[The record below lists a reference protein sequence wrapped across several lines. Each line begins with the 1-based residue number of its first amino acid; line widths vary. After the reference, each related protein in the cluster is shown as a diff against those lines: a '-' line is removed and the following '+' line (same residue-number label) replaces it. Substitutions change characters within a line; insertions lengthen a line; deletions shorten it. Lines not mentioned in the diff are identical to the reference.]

1 MKKVIITGLAHPVL
15 AGTLKTAGWDVM
27 SAPAITY
34 DELLPILSD
43 VQGLVVTTRIK
54 VDRRLLDQA
63 TSLEW
68 VGRLGS
74 GMELIDVAYA
84 ESKGVRCVSS
94 PEGNRNAVGEHTLG
108 MLLSLM
114 NRLAVAQAEV
124 KQGLWRREEN
134 RGFELQGRT
143 VGIIGYGHTGSQFVR
158 LLEPFGV
165 TVLAYDKYKSGF
177 ASGYIRE
184 ASLEQIARYAE
195 VVSFHVP
202 LNESSRHMANDVFFA
217 SLAQKPWVLNTSR
230 GEVVELPAL
239 IRALESGQIAG
250 AGLDVLENE
259 KPATYTPEEKALF
272 DRLLAFP
279 QVMVTPHIAGYT
291 YEAAYKMATVLLQKL
306 GFEAPAA
313 G

>member
-15 AGTLKTAGWDVM
+15 SDTLKAAGWEVLY
-27 SAPAITY
+27 SPAITY
-34 DELLPILSD
+34 DELPAALSD
-43 VQGLVVTTRIK
+43 AQGLVVTTRIR

-63 TSLEW
+63 PCLEW

-84 ESKGVRCVSS
+84 ESRGIRCLSS
-94 PEGNRNAVGEHTLG
+94 PEGNRNAVGEHALG
-108 MLLSLM
+108 MLLCLM
-114 NRLAVAQAEV
+114 NRLMVAQAEV

-134 RGFELQGRT
+134 RGYELQGRT
-143 VGIIGYGHTGSQFVR
+143 VGIIGYGHTGSQFAR

-165 TVLAYDKYKSGF
+165 TVLAYDKYKAGF
-177 ASGYIRE
+177 ASGYVRE
-184 ASLEQIARYAE
+184 AGLEQIARYAD
-195 VVSFHVP
+195 VISFHVP
-202 LNESSRHMANDVFFA
+202 LNDSSRHMGNEAFFA
-217 SLAQKPWVLNTSR
+217 SLEQRPWVLNTSR

-239 IRALESGQIAG
+239 IRALENGQIAG

-259 KPATYTPEEKALF
+259 KPETYSPEEKALF

-279 QVMVTPHIAGYT
+279 QVLVTPHIAGYT
-291 YEAAYKMATVLLQKL
+291 HEAAYKMAAVLLQKL
-306 GFEAPAA
+306 GFEPRAA